1 MTITLVSQ
9 VTYLYIHVSLRGTGY
24 PYRELE
30 MQRDNCVVLAC
41 SRVDSSRCITGEHS
55 PVDSNM
61 FLAGRS
67 GTLCRQQKT
76 NSAAQRLQI
85 YTGKGEVVHLQTAAL
100 PWVIVSPW
108 DVP

>member
-1 MTITLVSQ
+1 
-9 VTYLYIHVSLRGTGY
+9 
-24 PYRELE
+24 
-30 MQRDNCVVLAC
+30 
-41 SRVDSSRCITGEHS
+41 
-55 PVDSNM
+55 
-61 FLAGRS
+61 
-67 GTLCRQQKT
+67 LCRQQKT